1 MINSPRSIQACK
13 ELGIIPSELYKLSME
28 EYKNKFGIPINT
40 DQKMLKLRYDGYERF
55 RKESISLVVKRRE
68 VIISKEK
75 ERKIKEKNFK
85 KSKTDNNYVFKSLDK
100 IKEGEKKTF
109 ENIKIQQRKNIKSM
123 IKSQIKEELYKK
135 KEQKKEW
142 IQQKREEQLKKER
155 EENKINSKKSEIEA
169 IERRKKIEEKNK
181 EREELVR
188 LRLDRQKKIEDE
200 LKKKKQKKQE
210 NDQKK
215 LTEEYEKFQK

>member
-1 MINSPRSIQACK
+1 MQTDINGENLNLISVINADFNDKSNMINSPRTIKACQ
-13 ELGIIPSELYKLSME
+13 ELSIIPSELYKISLE
-28 EYKNKFGIPINT
+28 EYKSTYKLPIT
-40 DQKMLKLRYDGYERF
+40 MDQKILKLRYDGYEKF

-68 VIISKEK
+68 IIITKEN
-75 ERKIKEKNFK
+75 ERKRKEKNFK

-142 IQQKREEQLKKER
+142 IQQKREEKQKKEKL
-155 EENKINSKKSEIEA
+155 ENEINNKSM
-169 IERRKKIEEKNK
+169 
-181 EREELVR
+181 
-188 LRLDRQKKIEDE
+188 DE
-200 LKKKKQKKQE
+200 LKKV
-210 NDQKK
+210 
-215 LTEEYEKFQK
+215 TS